1 MDVTLGP
8 SSKKRWAYAF
18 AKLLDEFYLLA
29 HREQN
34 SAPVYIVRLF
44 NVVGPRQT
52 GAYGMV
58 VPRFITAA
66 LENKPLLVYGSG
78 EQTRCFS
85 SVYDV
90 VQGLAKFPKTPAA
103 EGEVVNIGSEQEVSI
118 NMLARRV
125 VELCD
130 SSSEIKKISY
140 DEAYG
145 PNFDDM
151 RRRLPSLDKARR
163 LIGWNPTRTLDQI
176 IVETRD
182 WIKSSGRR

>member
-1 MDVTLGP
+1 
-8 SSKKRWAYAF
+8 
-18 AKLLDEFYLLA
+18 
-29 HREQN
+29 
-34 SAPVYIVRLF
+34 
-44 NVVGPRQT
+44 
-52 GAYGMV
+52 
-58 VPRFITAA
+58 
-66 LENKPLLVYGSG
+66 
-78 EQTRCFS
+78 
-85 SVYDV
+85 
-90 VQGLAKFPKTPAA
+90 
-103 EGEVVNIGSEQEVSI
+103 
-118 NMLARRV
+118 MLARRV

-163 LIGWNPTRTLDQI
+163 IIGWNPPRTLDQI